1 MNTEENNKQIDELA
15 QRLNMKFPSS
25 YVDFLSEIDNGDVFE
40 IEGTGICMYSY
51 ADLEERNLTYE
62 VETFEPNYFMIG
74 QDGDL
79 AYFIRRDNPNDDSIY
94 SNDLGALGAS
104 EMKKEA
110 DDILRFIALVEEK

>member
-1 MNTEENNKQIDELA
+1 
-15 QRLNMKFPSS
+15 MKFPSS

-40 IEGTGICMYSY
+40 IKGTGICMYSY

-62 VETFEPNYFMIG
+62 VKAFEPNYFMIG

-79 AYFIRRDNPNDDSIY
+79 IY

>member
-1 MNTEENNKQIDELA
+1 MNREENNKQIAELA

-62 VETFEPNYFMIG
+62 VEAFEPNYFMLG
-74 QDGDL
+74 QAGDL

-110 DDILRFIALVEEK
+110 DDILRFIALVKEK

>member
-1 MNTEENNKQIDELA
+1 MNTEENNKQIAELA

-62 VETFEPNYFMIG
+62 VEAFEPNYFMIG

-79 AYFIRRDNPNDDSIY
+79 ATLFEEIIPTTTRYIQMI
-94 SNDLGALGAS
+94 LGH
-104 EMKKEA
+104 
-110 DDILRFIALVEEK
+110 

>member
-1 MNTEENNKQIDELA
+1 MNTEENNKQIAELA

-40 IEGTGICMYSY
+40 IKGTGICMYSY
-51 ADLEERNLTYE
+51 AVLEERNLTYE
-62 VETFEPNYFMIG
+62 VKAFEPNYFMIG